1 MAKTKIVLKNAYIW
15 LSEDKEV
22 LQDKAVSTA
31 KNPKYNGYEI
41 GLTSMVYN
49 ILIKG
54 LLVVLL
60 NGTLCQTNS

>member
-49 ILIKG
+49 ILIKS

>member
-15 LSEDKEV
+15 LSEDREV
-22 LQDKAVSTA
+22 LQDKAFSTA
-31 KNPKYNGYEI
+31 KNPKYNGYKI

-49 ILIKG
+49 ILIKS